1 MVRKSKYHIS
11 NRLLYTLITISILV
25 ILGVGVYATTTIS
38 DSSIS
43 TSILNSTTDVF
54 AYNNLNLT
62 IPYYLATNGTFPSAA
77 SIWNNIG
84 NGTVAFYNFGAN
96 NHNGTGYFNTSGQ
109 VNGSTVYSGLENLTI
124 AYLLATNGTLISNAI
139 LNNGTYNA
147 WANLMNG
154 TMVNFTILNNG
165 TYALYQFGANNH
177 NGTGYFNTSG
187 QVNGSTVYSGLENL
201 TIAYLLATN
210 GTLIS
215 NAILNNGTY
224 NAWANLMNG
233 TMVNFTILN
242 NGSYSNI
249 ADRNNTF
256 AQLSGATF
264 TGAVSLT
271 NTTINY
277 VLNMTS
283 AGPTSLPNNGTAGFC
298 LGNGSIARNDSGVWG
313 CQASS
318 LTWKLI
324 F

>member
-1 MVRKSKYHIS
+1 
-11 NRLLYTLITISILV
+11 
-25 ILGVGVYATTTIS
+25 
-38 DSSIS
+38 
-43 TSILNSTTDVF
+43 
-54 AYNNLNLT
+54 
-62 IPYYLATNGTFPSAA
+62 
-77 SIWNNIG
+77 
-84 NGTVAFYNFGAN
+84 
-96 NHNGTGYFNTSGQ
+96 
-109 VNGSTVYSGLENLTI
+109 
-124 AYLLATNGTLISNAI
+124 
-139 LNNGTYNA
+139 
-147 WANLMNG
+147 
-154 TMVNFTILNNG
+154 
-165 TYALYQFGANNH
+165 
-177 NGTGYFNTSG
+177 
-187 QVNGSTVYSGLENL
+187 
-201 TIAYLLATN
+201 
-210 GTLIS
+210 
-215 NAILNNGTY
+215 
-224 NAWANLMNG
+224 
-233 TMVNFTILN
+233 MVNFTILN